1 VKREKK
7 RAVDDAEDNVQ
18 HSKEKKDY
26 RFKEEEKQL
35 VTDGESMKRRRNFQ
49 KQMIQILVI
58 KYEKRIVCITSLTEE
73 NEKKKWDKL
82 KKRIQLRGK
91 CLLIKIIVL
100 FMHTIFA

>member
-35 VTDGESMKRRRNFQ
+35 VTDGESMKRR
-49 KQMIQILVI
+49 
-58 KYEKRIVCITSLTEE
+58 
-73 NEKKKWDKL
+73 
-82 KKRIQLRGK
+82 
-91 CLLIKIIVL
+91 
-100 FMHTIFA
+100 